1 MEGCAL
7 MTKRRFAQR
16 GQGIQADPR
25 IQPTEPGPA
34 GASTIVHIGYHKTAS
49 TWLQVCVFPYLSA
62 VRYGDPMLRYLL
74 ADLATAP
81 AESFFAAPFER
92 VFRQSQG
99 GAALPILL
107 SDEGV
112 SGSLWDGYGAGPR
125 NAERL
130 ASVLPNSRILVL
142 VRRQDD
148 MLRSIHGQYV
158 NEGGTRSL
166 GDFLSGQ
173 KIEGSRLSLEHL
185 EYDKLVRLYVDLFG
199 RERVRVMPYEYLR
212 AQPAKF
218 LHEMRAFVGSATS
231 GRVSARRQNRSL
243 TAPSLW
249 LLRRWNR
256 LFRQSRFNQQPIGRA
271 LPGGRRARNLLQRRI
286 DPLLRRLAGNLVS
299 TKEDRT
305 LEAIADG
312 FSASNRRLQQF
323 CAYSLTDWGYPLPRT
338 LAPAAPDV
346 RVLTRHF
353 EPAAVD

>member
-1 MEGCAL
+1 M
-7 MTKRRFAQR
+7 KRRSAPR
-16 GQGIQADPR
+16 GQGIQEDPR
-25 IQPTEPGPA
+25 LQASAPA
-34 GASTIVHIGYHKTAS
+34 STGASTIVHIGYHKTAS
-49 TWLQVCVFPYLSA
+49 TWLQLCVFPHLSR
-62 VRYGDPMLRYLL
+62 VRYGDPILRYLL

-81 AESFFAAPFER
+81 GESFFAAPFER
-92 VFRQSQG
+92 VFRQTQE
-99 GAALPILL
+99 GAALPVLL

-130 ASVLPNSRILVL
+130 ARVLPESRILVL

-158 NEGGTRSL
+158 NEGGTRPL
-166 GDFLSGQ
+166 GDFLSGGQ
-173 KIEGSRLSLEHL
+173 IEGSRLSLEHL

-199 RERVRVMPYEYLR
+199 RDRVRVMPYEYLR

-218 LHEMRAFVGSATS
+218 LHELCAFVGSGLS

-243 TAPSLW
+243 TVPSLW
-249 LLRRWNR
+249 LLRAWNR
-256 LFRQSRFNQQPIGRA
+256 LFRQSRFNRQPVVRA

-286 DPLLRRLAGNLVS
+286 DPVLRRLAGNLVS

-305 LEAIADG
+305 LEAIAAR
-312 FSASNRRLQQF
+312 FSASNRRLQQL
-323 CAYSLTDWGYPLPRT
+323 CAYSLTEWGYPLPTT
-338 LAPAAPDV
+338 LAPAAPDAS
-346 RVLTRHF
+346 VLTRHF

>member
-1 MEGCAL
+1 M
-7 MTKRRFAQR
+7 MKRRSAQS
-16 GQGIQADPR
+16 GAGLWPDPHIQASK
-25 IQPTEPGPA
+25 PGSTD
-34 GASTIVHIGYHKTAS
+34 ASTIVHIGYHKTAS
-49 TWLQVCVFPYLSA
+49 TWLQLCVFPHLGQ
-62 VRYGDPMLRYLL
+62 VRYGDPILRYLL

-92 VFRQSQG
+92 VFRQSQE
-99 GAALPILL
+99 GATLPVLL

-125 NAERL
+125 SAERL
-130 ASVLPNSRILVL
+130 AKVLPDSRILVL

-166 GDFLSGQ
+166 GDFLSGRR
-173 KIEGSRLSLEHL
+173 IEGSRLSLEHL

-199 RERVRVMPYEYLR
+199 RDRVRVMPYEYLR
-212 AQPAKF
+212 AQPSPF
-218 LHEMRAFVGSATS
+218 LHDLCAFVGSELS

-243 TAPSLW
+243 TVPSLW
-249 LLRRWNR
+249 LLRTWNR
-256 LFRQSRFNQQPIGRA
+256 LFRQSRFNPQPVVRA
-271 LPGGRRARNLLQRRI
+271 LPGGRRARNLLQGRV
-286 DPLLRRLAGNLVS
+286 DPILRRLAGNLVS

-305 LEAIADG
+305 LEEIAAR

-323 CAYSLTDWGYPLPRT
+323 CADSLSEWGYPLQRA

-346 RVLTRHF
+346 SVLTRHF